1 MWVECVNANRMRDGN
16 FWSLDDRK
24 HPALTLL
31 DLLKFV
37 LSLRRL
43 PTSFLICLVGN
54 GERISFLVGPL
65 DTPKPSS
72 YPAVWNF
79 WALIVRD
86 SYTSMVASSC
96 NQNGWRWRRARKL
109 ESDGFQ
115 THLTS
120 YMCQFLLPWKNFFIG
135 CLTFIVIFIC

>member
-43 PTSFLICLVGN
+43 ATSFLICLVGN
-54 GERISFLVGPL
+54 GIP
-65 DTPKPSS
+65 
-72 YPAVWNF
+72 
-79 WALIVRD
+79 I
-86 SYTSMVASSC
+86 
-96 NQNGWRWRRARKL
+96 
-109 ESDGFQ
+109 
-115 THLTS
+115 
-120 YMCQFLLPWKNFFIG
+120 LPWLLLLAIRMAGDEEEQEN
-135 CLTFIVIFIC
+135 